1 MSQKP
6 IFKRITQIGLVVKS
20 VEATAQRCWEELG
33 IGPWTFY
40 TFDPAKQDS
49 KVEDMI
55 IRGKRV
61 DHAMRMGHAL
71 IGDIDWEIIEPLD
84 DRSVYAEHLRL
95 RGEGIHHVLFDVD
108 NYHEIK
114 THLKNKGYDEVV
126 SGKWG
131 GNPYCYFDLTSVL
144 GCIAE
149 FWSPPED
156 LQTLPPPESTYP
168 QQLPKK
174 SETSGK
180 AER

>member
-1 MSQKP
+1 MTQNP
-6 IFKRITQIGLVVKS
+6 IFKGITQIGLVVKS

-40 TFDPAKQDS
+40 TFDPAKKDS
-49 KVEDMI
+49 KVEDMV

-61 DHAMRMGHAL
+61 DHAMRMGHAMV
-71 IGDIDWEIIEPLD
+71 GDIDWEIIEPLD
-84 DRSVYAEHLRL
+84 DKSLYAEHLKQH
-95 RGEGIHHVLFDVD
+95 GEGIHHVLFDVED
-108 NYHEIK
+108 FQDTQE
-114 THLKNKGYDEVV
+114 HLREKGYDEIV
-126 SGKWG
+126 SGQWA
-131 GNPYCYFDLTSVL
+131 GNPYCYFDLKGSL

-149 FWSPPED
+149 FWSPPKD
-156 LQTLPPPESTYP
+156 FKTLPSPESTYP